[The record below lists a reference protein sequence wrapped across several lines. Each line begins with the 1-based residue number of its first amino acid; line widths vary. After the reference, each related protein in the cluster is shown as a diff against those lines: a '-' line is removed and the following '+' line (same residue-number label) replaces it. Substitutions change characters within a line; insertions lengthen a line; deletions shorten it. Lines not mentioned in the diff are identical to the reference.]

1 MKSNQTYT
9 VMEKYILTINGGSS
23 SIKFALYVADGS
35 FARTMIGKIDRI
47 GLPGSFLVY
56 SKGESKEVVRET
68 PLVDYRAAVEMLNSF
83 LGEEVD
89 FNNIVVVGHRIVHG
103 MGRDRHA
110 VVTSELIAELKDTSP
125 IDPEHLPLEIAIL
138 ETFAERHA
146 TLVQVACFD
155 TVFHHDMPRVAQ
167 LLPIPRRFDAKG
179 VRRYGFHGLSC
190 SYLIEELRRVDP
202 SKAEGRVIIAHLGNG
217 ASVTAVKE
225 GKSVDTSM
233 GFTPTGGIPMS
244 SRTGDL
250 DPGTLWYI
258 MKSEGLSL
266 ESLSHLINHESGLLG
281 ISETSSNMYDL
292 LEAQAND
299 VRAKEAVDLFCY
311 EVKKHIGAYAAA
323 MGGVDTVI
331 FTGGMGENAPRIRT
345 RICAGLE
352 FLGITIDGAHNE
364 GNKEIISSSSAPI
377 CVRVMRTNE
386 ELMIARIASELGK

>member
-1 MKSNQTYT
+1 
-9 VMEKYILTINGGSS
+9 
-23 SIKFALYVADGS
+23 
-35 FARTMIGKIDRI
+35 
-47 GLPGSFLVY
+47 
-56 SKGESKEVVRET
+56 
-68 PLVDYRAAVEMLNSF
+68 
-83 LGEEVD
+83 
-89 FNNIVVVGHRIVHG
+89 
-103 MGRDRHA
+103 
-110 VVTSELIAELKDTSP
+110 
-125 IDPEHLPLEIAIL
+125 
-138 ETFAERHA
+138 
-146 TLVQVACFD
+146 
-155 TVFHHDMPRVAQ
+155 
-167 LLPIPRRFDAKG
+167 
-179 VRRYGFHGLSC
+179 
-190 SYLIEELRRVDP
+190 
-202 SKAEGRVIIAHLGNG
+202 
-217 ASVTAVKE
+217 
-225 GKSVDTSM
+225 
-233 GFTPTGGIPMS
+233 MS

>member
-1 MKSNQTYT
+1 M
-9 VMEKYILTINGGSS
+9 V
-23 SIKFALYVADGS
+23 
-35 FARTMIGKIDRI
+35 GKIDRI

-56 SKGESKEVVRET
+56 TKGDNKEVVRET
-68 PLVDYRAAVEMLNSF
+68 PLVDFKAAVEMLNSF

-146 TLVQVACFD
+146 ALVQVACFD

-167 LLPIPRRFDAKG
+167 LLPLPRRFDAKG

-190 SYLIEELRRVDP
+190 SYLVEELRRMDP

-217 ASVTAVKE
+217 ASITAIKD

-250 DPGTLWYI
+250 DPGALWYI

-281 ISETSSNMYDL
+281 VSETSSNMYDL
-292 LEAQAND
+292 LEAQEND
-299 VRAKEAVDLFCY
+299 VRAKEAVELFCY
-311 EVKKHIGAYAAA
+311 EAKKRIGAYAAA
-323 MGGVDTVI
+323 MGGVDTII

-345 RICAGLE
+345 RICSGLE
-352 FLGITIDGAHNE
+352 FLGITVDTVHNE
-364 GNKEIISSSSAPI
+364 GNEEIISPSSSSV
-377 CVRVMRTNE
+377 CLRVMRTNE
-386 ELMIARIASELGK
+386 ELMIARIASELINK